1 MEFIKTPFEGLFLI
15 QPKVFQDSRGYFFES
30 YTQRLFDEAGLPSD
44 WVQDN
49 QSSSA
54 FGVIRGLHYQ
64 LNPFAQSK
72 LVRVLQGTILD
83 VVVDIRRGS
92 PTYRQAYSVEL
103 SAENKTQIL
112 VPRGFAHGFSVQSE
126 TAVVLYKCD
135 NYYNKS
141 SEAGITYNDPALGI
155 DWKIPAGREIVS
167 EKDLQLPSLADSVTN
182 FDFRG

>member
-141 SEAGITYNDPALGI
+141 SEAGIMYNDPALGI

-167 EKDLQLPSLADSVTN
+167 EKDLQLPNIADSVTN